1 MAFNQLKWPFA
12 CTALALLLSASQVS
26 AERVGTAVVGG
37 KTVTLDSNGT
47 WKYQDASEAKASST
61 CDIVK
66 TLTICA
72 KALGWERSP
81 NKIGAFDPVYA
92 LDRKLYLGVIN
103 EPIGTKD
110 GVTKELMQR
119 AILGN
124 AASAAKIP
132 AADVPVLA
140 SSDRID
146 EVEGAQTVSFTITLN
161 GAPLTYQV
169 VFLVQESQSWQLTF
183 WTVGKQFSPELLA
196 SIKAALK
203 SMKFA

>member
-1 MAFNQLKWPFA
+1 MAFDQLKWRSA
-12 CTALALLLSASQVS
+12 CIAVALLLSASQVS

-47 WKYQDASEAKASST
+47 WKYQDASEPKASST

-72 KALGWERSP
+72 KALRWERSP

-132 AADVPVLA
+132 ATDVPVLA
-140 SSDRID
+140 SSDRVD

-183 WTVGKQFSPELLA
+183 WTVGKQFSPEMVA
-196 SIKAALK
+196 NIKAALK
-203 SMKFA
+203 STKFA